1 MAGRYKQAPLIYM
14 VARVHASAIPKLTS
28 DQKAVL
34 GQTMRA
40 LGYKEEVD
48 SISQELGVNVALDNE
63 NNEESSIQVNQR
75 EFKRRAYFDD
85 SKKNVFIFEKESG
98 LIEFRTT
105 AYTKYENVTNKIQS
119 VINAICNDIP
129 VCKDIIVREIS
140 LTYLDLIFPIRD
152 RKISDYFR
160 SKGDILPLS
169 IFGVQNNNDVT
180 NFGSIQVTRLVEANK
195 RIVISLEQLP
205 TNDKGLPTKVLPSH
219 LVERESKFQ
228 MPVSVNIGNPDLST
242 LKKGHYALLTTESG
256 TMLSLELQDLDFK
269 TSSDTIH
276 QETSSMFNELID
288 KKVCDLDWEFTKE

>member
-269 TSSDTIH
+269 TSSDIIH

>member
-14 VARVHASAIPKLTS
+14 VARVHATAIPKLTS
-28 DQKAVL
+28 DQKAIL

-48 SISQELGVNVALDNE
+48 SISQELGVNVALHNE
-63 NNEESSIQVNQR
+63 NKDESSIQVNQR

-105 AYTKYENVTNKIQS
+105 AYTKYENIAGKIQN
-119 VINAICNDIP
+119 IIDAICSDIP

-140 LTYLDLIFPIRD
+140 LTYLDMIFPIRG
-152 RKISDYFR
+152 RKIADYF
-160 SKGDILPLS
+160 SNKENILPLS
-169 IFGVQNNNDVT
+169 IFGVQDNSDVT
-180 NFGSIQVTRLVEANK
+180 NFGSVQVTRLVEANK
-195 RIVISLEQLP
+195 RIVISLEQIP
-205 TNDKGLPTKVLPSH
+205 TDDKGLPTKVLPSH
-219 LVERESKFQ
+219 LVEREPKFQ

-242 LKKGHYALLTTESG
+242 LKEGHYALLTTESG

-269 TSSDTIH
+269 KSSDTIH
-276 QETSSMFNELID
+276 QETSCMFNDLID
-288 KKVCDLDWEFTKE
+288 KEVCDLDWEFTTE

>member
-1 MAGRYKQAPLIYM
+1 M

-205 TNDKGLPTKVLPSH
+205 TNDKGLPTKVLPS
-219 LVERESKFQ
+219 
-228 MPVSVNIGNPDLST
+228 
-242 LKKGHYALLTTESG
+242 
-256 TMLSLELQDLDFK
+256 LSL
-269 TSSDTIH
+269 IH
-276 QETSSMFNELID
+276 I
-288 KKVCDLDWEFTKE
+288 